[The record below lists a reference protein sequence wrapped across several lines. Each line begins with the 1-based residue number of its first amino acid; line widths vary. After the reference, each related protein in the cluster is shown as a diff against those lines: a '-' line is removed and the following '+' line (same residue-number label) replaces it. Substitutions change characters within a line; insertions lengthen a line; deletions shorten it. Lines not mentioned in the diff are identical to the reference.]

1 MTKKTGLNTHRIWI
15 RMVFN
20 FFFFF
25 FKKNNI
31 LINKNIATLTLAKQT
46 IYMKLITT
54 SYKKN
59 FNEQ

>member
-1 MTKKTGLNTHRIWI
+1 MTKKPDLTHTEYGYAWYLI
-15 RMVFN
+15 
-20 FFFFF
+20 FFF

>member
-25 FKKNNI
+25 KKNI
-31 LINKNIATLTLAKQT
+31 INKNIATLTLAKQT

>member
-1 MTKKTGLNTHRIWI
+1 MTKKPDLTHTEYGYAWYLI
-15 RMVFN
+15 
-20 FFFFF
+20 FFFFL
-25 FKKNNI
+25 KKNNI